1 MTVVKVHN
9 SYYYGKARERKT
21 QKSAEIGNDAK
32 EINIDYI
39 SRNVKIARTV
49 VNVNCKFCINAHKS

>member
-9 SYYYGKARERKT
+9 RYYYGKAREGKA

-32 EINIDYI
+32 EINIDHI
-39 SRNVKIARTV
+39 SRNVKIARTS
-49 VNVNCKFCINAHKS
+49 C